1 MKGVQEKWELR
12 KNRNKLA
19 VCGWTTGCPCRKMS
33 PTTTRTIKAVSG
45 IELLDPQ
52 SQEGKI
58 SVAAGYIM
66 KRYITPILNRV
77 SEMYEESQEKN
88 PTLFPVP

>member
-1 MKGVQEKWELR
+1 MRGVQEKWELR

-33 PTTTRTIKAVSG
+33 STTTIKAVSG
-45 IELLDPQ
+45 IELLDPH

-58 SVAAGYIM
+58 SVAAGYII
-66 KRYITPILNRV
+66 KRYITLILNWVR
-77 SEMYEESQEKN
+77 EIYEKS
-88 PTLFPVP
+88 